1 MESKLTDLEVRLAY
15 QEASLDELT
24 RTVVRQDQVIAEL
37 RAELEALARQ
47 VRELTPSNVAS
58 MDEETPPP
66 HY

>member
-15 QEASLDELT
+15 QEASLEELT
-24 RTVVRQDQVIAEL
+24 RTVVRQDQVIAAL

>member
-15 QEASLDELT
+15 QEASLEELT

>member
-15 QEASLDELT
+15 QEASLEELT

-58 MDEETPPP
+58 MDEETLPP